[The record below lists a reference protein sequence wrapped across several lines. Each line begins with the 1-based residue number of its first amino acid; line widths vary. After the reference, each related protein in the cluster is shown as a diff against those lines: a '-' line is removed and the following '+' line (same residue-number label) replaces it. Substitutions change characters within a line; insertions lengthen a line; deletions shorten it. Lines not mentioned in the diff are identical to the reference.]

1 MEPGRLPLERTNR
14 SDGGMSMS
22 TTRCAFRVCAF
33 VLIVV
38 GIGGVGAVAAS
49 ADDQPLGTIFASVWF
64 DRDRNAFRDS
74 WEPYRVGVP
83 VTAHN
88 EATGQDF
95 TVLTDGR
102 GAAGMENLPYGDYL
116 ISAEEDGYE
125 PVQPPTWEYTVSSP
139 LPHSVGFP
147 EIGSVVRG
155 QAWDDADGDGIRQD
169 GEPHRQVTFVLSGQS
184 DFLGTVSRSLVS
196 GDDGGYRF

>member
-1 MEPGRLPLERTNR
+1 
-14 SDGGMSMS
+14 
-22 TTRCAFRVCAF
+22 
-33 VLIVV
+33 
-38 GIGGVGAVAAS
+38 
-49 ADDQPLGTIFASVWF
+49 
-64 DRDRNAFRDS
+64 
-74 WEPYRVGVP
+74 VGVP

-95 TVLTDGR
+95 TVRTDDQGDAR
-102 GAAGMENLPYGDYL
+102 IENLPYGDYL
-116 ISAEEDGYE
+116 ISAEEDGFE

-147 EIGSVVRG
+147 EVGSVVRG

-196 GDDGGYRF
+196 GDDGGYRFEDVPSGTYTVQVIDPAGAPVTAYQAGPDYLDCDFAGANPPTTAPFTFYPGFAFAAYNLDAGFLVS